1 MAHEG
6 GRDALEGKL
15 GLGGAAFP
23 RGARHAVDDARG
35 LVLREGRPTALLE
48 RSEYS
53 PETILEYASP
63 GGATRPEFARL
74 EVRA

>member
-1 MAHEG
+1 MQLSD
-6 GRDALEGKL
+6 RM
-15 GLGGAAFP
+15 
-23 RGARHAVDDARG
+23 

-63 GGATRPEFARL
+63 GGATRPEFERL